1 MEEYGSADFP
11 MVRYVPYM
19 GVIWTVNEAS
29 KLGFYNGHPD
39 WCNVG
44 QGQPEVGTI
53 EGAPDRIES
62 LKLQPSDAAY
72 GPVGGTPEVREAIA
86 DWVNRTYRKG
96 MSQYTAENVSFACG
110 GRLALTRLY
119 SIFKDGARIAYKNPD
134 YTAYEDYLYP
144 LRHNCELIELRA
156 EEKDGFTV
164 PVERFENFMHD
175 VRPNAFV
182 FSNPCNPTGQVIKD
196 EAMDR
201 YINAARK
208 ENCLLGADEFYATF
222 SYNED
227 GAPAEKA
234 VSALPYVKDINRDPV
249 IVFDGLTKGFRYPG
263 WRAGWAIGPKYLI
276 EMINRA
282 ASAVDGG
289 PSTMVQRGVIEEL
302 AEGHAEAELL
312 ATRKEFAVKRKMMM
326 EGLAELGIH
335 TPANQ
340 PLGTFY
346 LWASIENLPGK
357 LSDADYFFHA
367 CLQKKVITVPGHFFD
382 VRPFRVRPTN
392 EPYRHWVRFSYG
404 PNRQTIKTEQV
415 CPFFLSTKLEA
426 LWNSLIM
433 NNSLSKDDICIS
445 IRK

>member
-1 MEEYGSADFP
+1 MQEYGSADFP

-53 EGAPDRIES
+53 EGAPERIEN
-62 LKLQPSDAAY
+62 LKLEPSDAAY

-119 SIFKDGARIAYKNPD
+119 SIFKDGTRIAYKNPD

-164 PVERFENFMHD
+164 PVERFEDFMHD

-201 YINAARK
+201 YIDAARK

-227 GAPAEKA
+227 GTPADRA
-234 VSALPYVKDINRDPV
+234 VSALPYVKDVNRDPV

-302 AEGHAEAELL
+302 APGHAEAELL
-312 ATRKEFAVKRKMMM
+312 ATRKEFAVKRKMMI
-326 EGLAELGIH
+326 EGLAQLGIH
-335 TPANQ
+335 TPTNQ

-346 LWASIENLPGK
+346 IWASIENLPGK
-357 LSDADYFFHA
+357 LSDADHFFYA

-404 PNRQTIKTEQV
+404 PNRQTIKTALERIEQV
-415 CPFFLSTKLEA
+415 IKEY
-426 LWNSLIM
+426 
-433 NNSLSKDDICIS
+433 K
-445 IRK
+445 

>member
-1 MEEYGSADFP
+1 MEEYGSTDFP

-201 YINAARK
+201 YIEAARK

-227 GAPAEKA
+227 GSPAEKA

-404 PNRQTIKTEQV
+404 PNRQTIKTALERIAQV
-415 CPFFLSTKLEA
+415 IKEH
-426 LWNSLIM
+426 
-433 NNSLSKDDICIS
+433 
-445 IRK
+445 R

>member
-44 QGQPEVGTI
+44 QGQPEVGAI
-53 EGAPDRIES
+53 DGAPDRIES

-72 GPVGGTPEVREAIA
+72 GPVGGTLEVREAIA

-201 YINAARK
+201 YIEAARK

-227 GAPAEKA
+227 GSPAEKA

-404 PNRQTIKTEQV
+404 PNRQTIKTALERIAQV
-415 CPFFLSTKLEA
+415 IAEH
-426 LWNSLIM
+426 
-433 NNSLSKDDICIS
+433 
-445 IRK
+445 R

>member
-1 MEEYGSADFP
+1 MEEYGSKDFP

-19 GVIWTVNEAS
+19 GGIWTVNEAS

-53 EGAPDRIES
+53 DGAPDRIES

-227 GAPAEKA
+227 GSPAEKA

-404 PNRQTIKTEQV
+404 PNRQTIKTALERIAQV
-415 CPFFLSTKLEA
+415 IKEHQ
-426 LWNSLIM
+426 
-433 NNSLSKDDICIS
+433 
-445 IRK
+445 

>member
-1 MEEYGSADFP
+1 MEEYGSTDFP

-29 KLGFYNGHPD
+29 KLGFYNGHPE

-201 YINAARK
+201 YIDAARK

-227 GAPAEKA
+227 GSPAEKA

-404 PNRQTIKTEQV
+404 PNRQTIKTALERIAQV
-415 CPFFLSTKLEA
+415 IKEH
-426 LWNSLIM
+426 
-433 NNSLSKDDICIS
+433 
-445 IRK
+445 R

>member
-1 MEEYGSADFP
+1 MEEYGSTDFP

-72 GPVGGTPEVREAIA
+72 GPVGGTLEVREAIA

-201 YINAARK
+201 YIDAARK

-227 GAPAEKA
+227 GSPAEKA

-404 PNRQTIKTEQV
+404 PNRQTIKTALERIAQV
-415 CPFFLSTKLEA
+415 IKEH
-426 LWNSLIM
+426 
-433 NNSLSKDDICIS
+433 
-445 IRK
+445 R

>member
-1 MEEYGSADFP
+1 MEEYGSTDFP

-72 GPVGGTPEVREAIA
+72 GPVGGTLEVREAIA

-227 GAPAEKA
+227 GSPAEKA

-382 VRPFRVRPTN
+382 VRPFRVRPTS

-404 PNRQTIKTEQV
+404 PNRQTIKTALERIAQV
-415 CPFFLSTKLEA
+415 IAEH
-426 LWNSLIM
+426 
-433 NNSLSKDDICIS
+433 
-445 IRK
+445 R

>member
-53 EGAPDRIES
+53 DGAPDRIES

-72 GPVGGTPEVREAIA
+72 GPVGGTLEVREAIA

-96 MSQYTAENVSFACG
+96 MSQYTVENVSFACG

-201 YINAARK
+201 YIEAARK

-227 GAPAEKA
+227 GSPAEKA

-404 PNRQTIKTEQV
+404 PNRQTIKTALERIAQV
-415 CPFFLSTKLEA
+415 IAEH
-426 LWNSLIM
+426 
-433 NNSLSKDDICIS
+433 
-445 IRK
+445 R

>member
-11 MVRYVPYM
+11 MARYVPYM

-72 GPVGGTPEVREAIA
+72 GPVGGTLEVREAIA

-201 YINAARK
+201 YIEAARK

-227 GAPAEKA
+227 GSPAEKA

-404 PNRQTIKTEQV
+404 PNRQTIKTALERIAQV
-415 CPFFLSTKLEA
+415 IKEH
-426 LWNSLIM
+426 
-433 NNSLSKDDICIS
+433 
-445 IRK
+445 R

>member
-1 MEEYGSADFP
+1 MEEYGSKDFP

-29 KLGFYNGHPD
+29 KLGFYNGHSD

-53 EGAPDRIES
+53 DGAPDRIES

-201 YINAARK
+201 YIEAARK

-227 GAPAEKA
+227 GSPAEKA

-263 WRAGWAIGPKYLI
+263 WRAGWAIGPKHLI

-404 PNRQTIKTEQV
+404 PNRQTIKTALERIAQV
-415 CPFFLSTKLEA
+415 IAEH
-426 LWNSLIM
+426 
-433 NNSLSKDDICIS
+433 
-445 IRK
+445 R

>member
-72 GPVGGTPEVREAIA
+72 GPVGGTLEVREAIA

-201 YINAARK
+201 YIEAARK

-227 GAPAEKA
+227 ESPAEKA

-404 PNRQTIKTEQV
+404 PNRQTIKTALERIAQV
-415 CPFFLSTKLEA
+415 IEEH
-426 LWNSLIM
+426 
-433 NNSLSKDDICIS
+433 
-445 IRK
+445 R

>member
-1 MEEYGSADFP
+1 MEEYGSTDFP

-19 GVIWTVNEAS
+19 GVIWTVNEDS

-72 GPVGGTPEVREAIA
+72 GPVGGTLEVREAIA

-110 GRLALTRLY
+110 GGLALTRLY

-164 PVERFENFMHD
+164 PVEHFENFMHD

-201 YINAARK
+201 YIEAARK

-227 GAPAEKA
+227 GSPAEKA

-404 PNRQTIKTEQV
+404 PNRQTIKTALERIAQV
-415 CPFFLSTKLEA
+415 IAEH
-426 LWNSLIM
+426 
-433 NNSLSKDDICIS
+433 
-445 IRK
+445 R

>member
-72 GPVGGTPEVREAIA
+72 GPVGGTLEVREAIA

-201 YINAARK
+201 YIEAARK

-227 GAPAEKA
+227 GSPAEKA

-326 EGLAELGIH
+326 KGLAELGIH

-404 PNRQTIKTEQV
+404 PNRQTIKTALERIAQV
-415 CPFFLSTKLEA
+415 IAEH
-426 LWNSLIM
+426 
-433 NNSLSKDDICIS
+433 
-445 IRK
+445 R

>member
-53 EGAPDRIES
+53 DGAPDRIES

-201 YINAARK
+201 YIDAARK

-227 GAPAEKA
+227 GSPAEKA

-276 EMINRA
+276 KMINRA

-404 PNRQTIKTEQV
+404 PNRQTIKTALERIAQV
-415 CPFFLSTKLEA
+415 IAEH
-426 LWNSLIM
+426 
-433 NNSLSKDDICIS
+433 
-445 IRK
+445 R

>member
-1 MEEYGSADFP
+1 MEEYGSTDFP

-53 EGAPDRIES
+53 DGAPDRIES

-72 GPVGGTPEVREAIA
+72 GPVGGTLEVREAIA

-201 YINAARK
+201 YIEAARK

-227 GAPAEKA
+227 GSPAEKA

-404 PNRQTIKTEQV
+404 PNRQTIKTALERIAQV
-415 CPFFLSTKLEA
+415 IEEH
-426 LWNSLIM
+426 
-433 NNSLSKDDICIS
+433 
-445 IRK
+445 R

>member
-19 GVIWTVNEAS
+19 GVIWTVKEAS

-53 EGAPDRIES
+53 DGAPDRIES

-72 GPVGGTPEVREAIA
+72 GPVGGTLEVREAIA

-201 YINAARK
+201 YIEAARK

-227 GAPAEKA
+227 GSPAEKA

-404 PNRQTIKTEQV
+404 PNRQTIKTALERIAQV
-415 CPFFLSTKLEA
+415 IEEH
-426 LWNSLIM
+426 
-433 NNSLSKDDICIS
+433 
-445 IRK
+445 R

>member
-1 MEEYGSADFP
+1 MEEYGSTDFP

-53 EGAPDRIES
+53 DGAPDRIES

-72 GPVGGTPEVREAIA
+72 GPVGGTLEVREAIA

-201 YINAARK
+201 YIDAARK

-227 GAPAEKA
+227 GSPAEKA

-404 PNRQTIKTEQV
+404 PNRQTIKTALERIAQV
-415 CPFFLSTKLEA
+415 IKEHQ
-426 LWNSLIM
+426 
-433 NNSLSKDDICIS
+433 
-445 IRK
+445 

>member
-53 EGAPDRIES
+53 DGAPDRIES

-72 GPVGGTPEVREAIA
+72 GPVGGTLEVREAIA

-201 YINAARK
+201 YIEAARK

-227 GAPAEKA
+227 GSPAEKA

-340 PLGTFY
+340 PFGTFY

-392 EPYRHWVRFSYG
+392 EPYHHWVRFSYG
-404 PNRQTIKTEQV
+404 PNRQTIKTALERIAQV
-415 CPFFLSTKLEA
+415 IAEH
-426 LWNSLIM
+426 
-433 NNSLSKDDICIS
+433 
-445 IRK
+445 R

>member
-201 YINAARK
+201 YIDAARK

-227 GAPAEKA
+227 GSPAEKA

-404 PNRQTIKTEQV
+404 PNRQTIKTALERIAQV
-415 CPFFLSTKLEA
+415 IAEH
-426 LWNSLIM
+426 
-433 NNSLSKDDICIS
+433 
-445 IRK
+445 R

>member
-1 MEEYGSADFP
+1 MEEYGSTDFP

-72 GPVGGTPEVREAIA
+72 GPVGGTLEVREAIA

-201 YINAARK
+201 YIDAARK

-227 GAPAEKA
+227 GSPAEKA

-382 VRPFRVRPTN
+382 VRPFRVRPAN

-404 PNRQTIKTEQV
+404 PNRQTIKTALERIAQV
-415 CPFFLSTKLEA
+415 IKEH
-426 LWNSLIM
+426 
-433 NNSLSKDDICIS
+433 
-445 IRK
+445 R

>member
-1 MEEYGSADFP
+1 MEEYGSTDFP

-72 GPVGGTPEVREAIA
+72 GPVGGTLEVREAIA

-201 YINAARK
+201 YIDAARK

-227 GAPAEKA
+227 GSPAEKA

-404 PNRQTIKTEQV
+404 PNRQTIKTALERIAQV
-415 CPFFLSTKLEA
+415 IKEHQ
-426 LWNSLIM
+426 
-433 NNSLSKDDICIS
+433 
-445 IRK
+445 

>member
-53 EGAPDRIES
+53 DGAPDRIES

-72 GPVGGTPEVREAIA
+72 GPVGGTLEVREAIA

-227 GAPAEKA
+227 GSPAEKA

-404 PNRQTIKTEQV
+404 PNRQTIKTALERIAQV
-415 CPFFLSTKLEA
+415 IKE
-426 LWNSLIM
+426 N
-433 NNSLSKDDICIS
+433 
-445 IRK
+445 R

>member
-53 EGAPDRIES
+53 DGAPDRIES

-72 GPVGGTPEVREAIA
+72 GPVGGTLEVREAIA

-201 YINAARK
+201 YIEAARK

-227 GAPAEKA
+227 GSPAEKA

-326 EGLAELGIH
+326 EGLAELGSH

-404 PNRQTIKTEQV
+404 PNRQTIKTALERIAQV
-415 CPFFLSTKLEA
+415 IAEH
-426 LWNSLIM
+426 
-433 NNSLSKDDICIS
+433 
-445 IRK
+445 R

>member
-1 MEEYGSADFP
+1 MEEYGSTDFP

-29 KLGFYNGHPD
+29 KLGFYNGHPE

-201 YINAARK
+201 YIDAARK

-227 GAPAEKA
+227 GSPAEKA

-404 PNRQTIKTEQV
+404 PNRQTIKTALERIAQV
-415 CPFFLSTKLEA
+415 IAEH
-426 LWNSLIM
+426 
-433 NNSLSKDDICIS
+433 
-445 IRK
+445 R

>member
-53 EGAPDRIES
+53 NGAPDRIES

-72 GPVGGTPEVREAIA
+72 GPVGGTLEVREAIA

-201 YINAARK
+201 YIDAARK

-227 GAPAEKA
+227 GSPAEKA

-404 PNRQTIKTEQV
+404 PNRQTIKTALERIAQV
-415 CPFFLSTKLEA
+415 IAEH
-426 LWNSLIM
+426 
-433 NNSLSKDDICIS
+433 
-445 IRK
+445 R

>member
-1 MEEYGSADFP
+1 MEEYGSKDFP

-53 EGAPDRIES
+53 DGAPDRIES

-196 EAMDR
+196 AAMDR

-227 GAPAEKA
+227 GSPAEKA

-404 PNRQTIKTEQV
+404 PNRQTIKTALERIAQV
-415 CPFFLSTKLEA
+415 IKEH
-426 LWNSLIM
+426 
-433 NNSLSKDDICIS
+433 
-445 IRK
+445 R

>member
-1 MEEYGSADFP
+1 

-53 EGAPDRIES
+53 EGAPERIEN
-62 LKLQPSDAAY
+62 LKLEPSDAAY

-119 SIFKDGARIAYKNPD
+119 SIFKDGTRIAYKNPD

-164 PVERFENFMHD
+164 PVERFEDFMHD

-201 YINAARK
+201 YIDAARK

-227 GAPAEKA
+227 GTPADRA
-234 VSALPYVKDINRDPV
+234 VSALPYVKDVNRDPV

-302 AEGHAEAELL
+302 APGHAEAELL
-312 ATRKEFAVKRKMMM
+312 ATRKEFAVKRKMMI
-326 EGLAELGIH
+326 EGLAQLGIH
-335 TPANQ
+335 TPTNQ

-346 LWASIENLPGK
+346 IWASIENLPGK
-357 LSDADYFFHA
+357 LSDADHFFYA

-404 PNRQTIKTEQV
+404 PNRQTIKTALERIEQV
-415 CPFFLSTKLEA
+415 IKEY
-426 LWNSLIM
+426 
-433 NNSLSKDDICIS
+433 K
-445 IRK
+445 

>member
-1 MEEYGSADFP
+1 MEEYGSKDFP

-53 EGAPDRIES
+53 DGAPDRIES

-72 GPVGGTPEVREAIA
+72 GPVGGTLEVREAIA

-227 GAPAEKA
+227 GSPAEKA

-404 PNRQTIKTEQV
+404 PNRQTIKTALERIAQV
-415 CPFFLSTKLEA
+415 IKEH
-426 LWNSLIM
+426 
-433 NNSLSKDDICIS
+433 
-445 IRK
+445 R

>member
-53 EGAPDRIES
+53 DGAPDRIEN

-72 GPVGGTPEVREAIA
+72 GPVGGTLEVREAIA

-201 YINAARK
+201 YIEAARK

-227 GAPAEKA
+227 GSPAEKA

-404 PNRQTIKTEQV
+404 PNRQTIKTALERIAQV
-415 CPFFLSTKLEA
+415 IAEH
-426 LWNSLIM
+426 
-433 NNSLSKDDICIS
+433 
-445 IRK
+445 R

>member
-53 EGAPDRIES
+53 DGAPDRIES

-72 GPVGGTPEVREAIA
+72 GPVGGTLEVREAIA

-144 LRHNCELIELRA
+144 LRHNCELIELRT

-201 YINAARK
+201 YIEAARK

-227 GAPAEKA
+227 GSPAEKA

-404 PNRQTIKTEQV
+404 PNRQTIKTALERIAQV
-415 CPFFLSTKLEA
+415 IAEH
-426 LWNSLIM
+426 
-433 NNSLSKDDICIS
+433 
-445 IRK
+445 R

>member
-1 MEEYGSADFP
+1 MEEYGSKDFP

-53 EGAPDRIES
+53 DGAPDRIES
-62 LKLQPSDAAY
+62 LKLQPSDSAY

-227 GAPAEKA
+227 GSPAEKA

-289 PSTMVQRGVIEEL
+289 PSTMVQRGIIEEL

-392 EPYRHWVRFSYG
+392 EP
-404 PNRQTIKTEQV
+404 
-415 CPFFLSTKLEA
+415 
-426 LWNSLIM
+426 
-433 NNSLSKDDICIS
+433 
-445 IRK
+445 

>member
-1 MEEYGSADFP
+1 MEEYGSTDFP

-201 YINAARK
+201 YIDAARK
-208 ENCLLGADEFYATF
+208 EKCLLGADEFYATF

-227 GAPAEKA
+227 GSPAEKA

-404 PNRQTIKTEQV
+404 PNRQTIKTALERIAQV
-415 CPFFLSTKLEA
+415 IKEH
-426 LWNSLIM
+426 
-433 NNSLSKDDICIS
+433 
-445 IRK
+445 R

>member
-1 MEEYGSADFP
+1 MEEYGSTDFP

-44 QGQPEVGTI
+44 QGQPEVDTI

-72 GPVGGTPEVREAIA
+72 GPVGGTLEVREAIA

-227 GAPAEKA
+227 GSPAEKA

-404 PNRQTIKTEQV
+404 PNRQTIKTALERIAQV
-415 CPFFLSTKLEA
+415 IAEH
-426 LWNSLIM
+426 
-433 NNSLSKDDICIS
+433 
-445 IRK
+445 R

>member
-1 MEEYGSADFP
+1 MNEYGSEEFP

-44 QGQPEVGTI
+44 QGQPEVGEI
-53 EGAPDRIES
+53 DGAPDRIEDIK
-62 LKLQPSDAAY
+62 LKPSDAAY
-72 GPVGGTPEVREAIA
+72 GPVGGTVEVREAIA

-164 PVERFENFMHD
+164 PVERFEDFMHD

-182 FSNPCNPTGQVIKD
+182 FSNPCNPTGQVVKG

-201 YINAARK
+201 YLQAARR

-227 GAPAEKA
+227 GTPAETA
-234 VSALPYVKDINRDPV
+234 VSALPYVKDVNRDPV

-289 PSTMVQRGVIEEL
+289 PSTMVQRGVIQEL
-302 AEGHAEAELL
+302 AEGHAEQELL
-312 ATRKEFAVKRKMMM
+312 ATRREFAVKRKMMID
-326 EGLAELGIH
+326 GLAQLGIH

-346 LWASIENLPGK
+346 VWASIENLPGK
-357 LSDADYFFHA
+357 LSDADNFFYA

-404 PNRQTIKTEQV
+404 PNRKTIQTA
-415 CPFFLSTKLEA
+415 LERIA
-426 LWNSLIM
+426 EV
-433 NNSLSKDDICIS
+433 
-445 IRK
+445 IRENK

>member
-53 EGAPDRIES
+53 DGAPDRIES

-72 GPVGGTPEVREAIA
+72 GPVGGTLEVREAIA

-201 YINAARK
+201 YIEAAGK

-227 GAPAEKA
+227 GSPAEKA

-357 LSDADYFFHA
+357 LSDADYFFHT

-404 PNRQTIKTEQV
+404 PNRQTIKTALERIAQV
-415 CPFFLSTKLEA
+415 IAEH
-426 LWNSLIM
+426 
-433 NNSLSKDDICIS
+433 
-445 IRK
+445 R

>member
-53 EGAPDRIES
+53 DGAPDRIES

-72 GPVGGTPEVREAIA
+72 GPVGGTLEVREAIA

-201 YINAARK
+201 YIEAARK

-227 GAPAEKA
+227 GSPAEKA

-404 PNRQTIKTEQV
+404 PNRHTIKTALERIAQV
-415 CPFFLSTKLEA
+415 IAEH
-426 LWNSLIM
+426 
-433 NNSLSKDDICIS
+433 
-445 IRK
+445 R

>member
-72 GPVGGTPEVREAIA
+72 GPVGGTLEVREAIA

-201 YINAARK
+201 YIEAARK

-227 GAPAEKA
+227 GSPAEKA

-404 PNRQTIKTEQV
+404 PNRQTIKTALERIAQV
-415 CPFFLSTKLEA
+415 IAEH
-426 LWNSLIM
+426 
-433 NNSLSKDDICIS
+433 
-445 IRK
+445 R